1 MTAKHLNKEVSFV
14 SFEEAFEKPS
24 TPLVKEAKLA
34 YHINFEVEEC
44 KESDQAAD
52 LSPFT
57 PHLPT
62 PSSEDTP
69 LKPLNEKRPLG
80 ITAVRR
86 FDGE

>member
-1 MTAKHLNKEVSFV
+1 
-14 SFEEAFEKPS
+14 
-24 TPLVKEAKLA
+24 EAKLA

>member
-1 MTAKHLNKEVSFV
+1 MAKGLNSVKFV
-14 SFEEAFEKPS
+14 SFEEASEEPS
-24 TPLVKEAKLA
+24 TPLVKEEKLV

-44 KESDQAAD
+44 KESDHAAD

-69 LKPLNEKRPLG
+69 LKLLNDSRPLG

-86 FDGE
+86 FEAE